1 LKITFN
7 SILHSKTTVEDDI
20 DKSRYMEDISIG
32 SRGRIFTQRMA
43 SESVPLLD
51 KPLGTYILESSLLS
65 DDESNLSNLS
75 GKKKTGRMAKSV
87 AGSAVVHVS
96 KERECLNIT
105 LLVQGVACHIHILL
119 TDSLILLPPE

>member
-1 LKITFN
+1 
-7 SILHSKTTVEDDI
+7 
-20 DKSRYMEDISIG
+20 MEDISIG

-43 SESVPLLD
+43 GESVPLLD
-51 KPLGTYILESSLLS
+51 KPLEMCVLKSGLLS
-65 DDESNLSNLS
+65 DDESDLSELS
-75 GKKKTGRMAKSV
+75 SKKKTGRMAKSV

-119 TDSLILLPPE
+119 MDSLTLLPQE

>member
-1 LKITFN
+1 
-7 SILHSKTTVEDDI
+7 
-20 DKSRYMEDISIG
+20 MEDISIG

-105 LLVQGVACHIHILL
+105 LLVRGVACHIHILL
-119 TDSLILLPPE
+119 TDSLTLLPPE